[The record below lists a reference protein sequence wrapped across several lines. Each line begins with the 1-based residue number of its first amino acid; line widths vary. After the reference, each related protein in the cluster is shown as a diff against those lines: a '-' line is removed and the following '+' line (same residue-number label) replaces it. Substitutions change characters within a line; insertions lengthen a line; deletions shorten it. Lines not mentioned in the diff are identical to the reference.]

1 MKKDY
6 PLIGRY
12 SSSDLSIMRQQV
24 KMAKQAGITG
34 FLVSWKNTPVLNSRL
49 AALRSV
55 APAAGFKLGIV
66 IEGRDF
72 YASPI
77 SMRNVRQSF
86 DYLPMHYGA
95 GPAFNYLR

>member
-34 FLVSWKNTPVLNSRL
+34 FLVSWKDTPVLNSRL

-55 APAAGFKLGIV
+55 AAAAGDAQGPSEFRLS
-66 IEGRDF
+66 RD
-72 YASPI
+72 A
-77 SMRNVRQSF
+77 
-86 DYLPMHYGA
+86 LW
-95 GPAFNYLR
+95 L